1 MADWKRLAK
10 AVLLVDGDIGVKE
23 TELIK
28 KELLIDGLVGPA
40 EAEFLID
47 LRKSASYAVPQF
59 HQIVFAVVKKALL
72 ADGSISAGEARWL
85 EKFLL
90 SDGVVDDMEKALLR
104 ELKAE
109 AKQTSPEF
117 DALLKKYT

>member
-10 AVLLVDGDIGVKE
+10 ACLLADGDIGTKE

-28 KELLIDGLVGPA
+28 KELLADGLVGPA

-47 LRKSASYAVPQF
+47 LRKHASYAVPQF
-59 HQIVFAVVKKALL
+59 HQIVFSVVKKALL
-72 ADGSISAGEARWL
+72 ADGDISAGEARWL

-90 SDGVVDDMEKALLR
+90 ADGVVDDMEKAFLR

-109 AKQTSPEF
+109 AKKTSPEF
-117 DALLKKYT
+117 EALVTKYA